1 MIFMK
6 ELKEL
11 EELKPIVSTMKT
23 STKVW
28 ANERSEVITTL
39 TTNEVIT
46 TLTTNKKDLNNKE
59 I

>member
-6 ELKEL
+6 ELEELEELEKLKEIKEL

-39 TTNEVIT
+39 TTN
-46 TLTTNKKDLNNKE
+46 K
-59 I
+59 